1 MNYIKFILLAFF
13 IIFGKGVASLSAQ
26 QENVCYLA
34 VSIKDQ
40 STIEEKAEE
49 VFREIKIEM
58 KFSNGMQKNWEQIAK
73 ELEFD
78 SVKQM
83 INVHKEDKNWNKY
96 KEVFNKPQK
105 FDQAIFLIK
114 KNTEN
119 EFEINPSL
127 VYEIG
132 LSLVSRYITDVKPLP
147 PSGIASDACIY
158 NVLVTVTDDKII
170 STITAE
176 DFNAYG
182 ESKKQGEDG
191 VQVSILKALYGSIK
205 PKRVQIC
212 EDFGKYEKCNQII
225 INNIFTC
232 TD

>member
-1 MNYIKFILLAFF
+1 MKFIKILLLTFF
-13 IIFGKGVASLSAQ
+13 IVFGMGVVSLSAQ

-34 VSIKDQ
+34 VSVKDQ

-73 ELEFD
+73 ELKFD

-114 KNTEN
+114 KKTEN
-119 EFEINPSL
+119 EFEKIFKM
-127 VYEIG
+127 G
-132 LSLVSRYITDVKPLP
+132 LAAGADVHVRDPFLCTPLHEAVQAAVARYD
-147 PSGIASDACIY
+147 S
-158 NVLVTVTDDKII
+158 NFKI
-170 STITAE
+170 
-176 DFNAYG
+176 
-182 ESKKQGEDG
+182 
-191 VQVSILKALYGSIK
+191 
-205 PKRVQIC
+205 
-212 EDFGKYEKCNQII
+212 
-225 INNIFTC
+225 
-232 TD
+232 